1 MTNFKKWYNNI
12 EKEYPK
18 YQDKD
23 GYNIGNAR
31 ALKAG
36 WGAAL
41 KLIFNTFKSN
51 LATKDENELVD
62 VYKMIEKEL
71 EEE

>member
-1 MTNFKKWYNNI
+1 MTNFKVWYDNI
-12 EKEYPK
+12 EQDYPK

-23 GYNIGNAR
+23 GYNIGNVP

-36 WGAAL
+36 WKAAMR
-41 KLIFNTFKSN
+41 LILSTFKFN
-51 LATKDENELVD
+51 LSTKDDDELID